1 MGAKF
6 LIIVGL
12 ISIVAGAV
20 LLFTGYSSND
30 AAIAAIAWVA
40 IIGGAL
46 ALLGGISRQ
55 VGQFMGQKPNE
66 NSEYGHA
73 EIRAL
78 IKSMGEMAAADGTID
93 PREID
98 TIADIHKRMLGLSIS
113 PKEVGKILSEF
124 NADDDVHKILRDD
137 SHMINPAMKRMI
149 IQSCYLVMI
158 ADGDKAS
165 VELARLHEIGD
176 ALGLSQTEVDHLISI
191 AQT

>member
-1 MGAKF
+1 
-6 LIIVGL
+6 
-12 ISIVAGAV
+12 VAGAL
-20 LLFTGYSSND
+20 LLFAGYSSD
-30 AAIAAIAWVA
+30 EPSIAAIAWVA

-46 ALLGGISRQ
+46 ALLGGIGRK

-66 NSEYGHA
+66 DSEYGHA

-113 PKEVGKILSEF
+113 AKEVSKILSEF
-124 NADDDVHKILRDD
+124 DADDDIHQILSADRN
-137 SHMINPAMKRMI
+137 MINPAMKRMI

-158 ADGDKAS
+158 ADGNKAS
-165 VELARLHEIGD
+165 IELSRLHEIGD
-176 ALGLSQTEVDHLISI
+176 ALAISKNEVDHLITI
-191 AQT
+191 AEN